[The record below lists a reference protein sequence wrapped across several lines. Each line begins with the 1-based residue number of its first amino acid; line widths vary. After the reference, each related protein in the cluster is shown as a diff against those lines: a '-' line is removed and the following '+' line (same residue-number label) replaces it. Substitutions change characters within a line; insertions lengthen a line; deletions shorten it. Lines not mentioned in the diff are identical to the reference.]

1 MMPALPAISFPPSIR
16 LNNLVLPEK
25 RVKRT
30 KKKMPRF
37 FDTTTA
43 TTAETSFPVCVHR
56 MLTAVAVQG
65 LDYIV
70 SWNADG
76 RTFKIHNNSQ
86 FETMVLPQFFCKQKR
101 YRSFQRQLNFY
112 AFARHTSG
120 PLEGSY
126 GHPCF
131 VRDQEALTYHI
142 KRIPKGISSLN
153 TNNNN
158 VATSGVTARNSLL
171 SFATAATATP
181 MSSPL
186 AKMSGRIVSID
197 SSDNNNNKN
206 NNSIN
211 NHHHHHNIFG
221 KSSVIWDITS
231 DDAFLT
237 EFPPELEPLPLPPSS
252 SSSSPPSLPQRETT
266 STDAGCRSNTTTTT
280 TALSLLMVRPV
291 LHLLAPPDF
300 LEECETKE
308 ME

>member
-1 MMPALPAISFPPSIR
+1 MDKMMPALPAISFPPSIR

-25 RVKRT
+25 KVKRT
-30 KKKMPRF
+30 EKKMPRF

-43 TTAETSFPVCVHR
+43 NAAENSFPVCVHR

-76 RTFKIHNNSQ
+76 RTFKIHNTGQ

-126 GHPCF
+126 GHSCF
-131 VRDQEALTYHI
+131 VRDQEALAYHI

-153 TNNNN
+153 NTNNNNNN

-197 SSDNNNNKN
+197 SYSNNNNKN
-206 NNSIN
+206 NN
-211 NHHHHHNIFG
+211 HHHHNIFG

-231 DDAFLT
+231 DDVFLT
-237 EFPPELEPLPLPPSS
+237 KFPPELEPLPLPPSPPP
-252 SSSSPPSLPQRETT
+252 SPPSLPQRETT
-266 STDAGCRSNTTTTT
+266 STDAGCRSNTTT
-280 TALSLLMVRPV
+280 ALSLLMVRP
-291 LHLLAPPDF
+291 PPRLTGTTRLF
-300 LEECETKE
+300 GRV
-308 ME
+308 